1 MYLLVYPTA
10 EGPQFHRGHGV
21 TMGLLALA
29 AVIYGSMS
37 AYFSYA
43 NRRRSRGDEDSKKE
57 GMTADEIEELGDRSP
72 KYVYT
77 T

>member
-1 MYLLVYPTA
+1 
-10 EGPQFHRGHGV
+10 
-21 TMGLLALA
+21 MGLLALA